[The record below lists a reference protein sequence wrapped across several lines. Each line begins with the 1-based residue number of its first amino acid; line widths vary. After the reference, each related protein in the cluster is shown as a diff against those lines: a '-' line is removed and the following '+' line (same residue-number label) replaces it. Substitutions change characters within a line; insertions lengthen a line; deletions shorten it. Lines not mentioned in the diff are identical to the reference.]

1 MDDRTHDGDTMPTN
15 TSIPLEHDIRTLVDS
30 NTIVLAVNGTGR
42 ELVGRKSQGSWR
54 YTHLSSIVRSVVL
67 TSKPSVL

>member
-30 NTIVLAVNGTGR
+30 NTIVLVVNSTGR
-42 ELVGRKSQGSWR
+42 ELVGRKSQGS
-54 YTHLSSIVRSVVL
+54 
-67 TSKPSVL
+67 